1 VVSTRFP
8 SSDAGRDP
16 AAPADV
22 RSSRHITRCWR
33 EEMVS
38 RSWQRA
44 DGESQMTG
52 AAPLPGESGEAY
64 TAHGS
69 HLESNTKP
77 DNP

>member
-1 VVSTRFP
+1 
-8 SSDAGRDP
+8 
-16 AAPADV
+16 
-22 RSSRHITRCWR
+22 
-33 EEMVS
+33 MVS

-64 TAHGS
+64 TAYGS

-77 DNP
+77 DNPYLGDCAL